1 LDRRRA
7 VAVAGRLAI
16 AQEETIEIVIIE
28 VRAAVIAI
36 ITLIPM
42 MTTIASRTTSI
53 TPVVVL
59 RRDVARESIATAH
72 TSSAV
77 RTMAAVDSTTM
88 VGKFWPFM

>member
-16 AQEETIEIVIIE
+16 AQEETIEIVTIE

-42 MTTIASRTTSI
+42 MATIASLTTSI

-59 RRDVARESIATAH
+59 RRAVVRDRIAIAR
-72 TSSAV
+72 TSSVA
-77 RTMAAVDSTTM
+77 RTMAAGDSMTM
-88 VGKFWPFM
+88 VGRY